1 MPPLLPRF
9 PLSPVSDILL
19 RSPKFTF
26 STCPRA
32 PSPSDQGLSPVD
44 PFFPFP
50 WRRNH
55 IQSPWTSSSSR
66 WVLAMT
72 STSNPFLFQFFSV
85 DLLCFLIEIDG
96 SSRKDITVAAMH
108 SCKDAISSKSIL
120 VFRRGI
126 VVSLCVQS
134 FFFFSEIDGFGK
146 FLVQGL
152 FQELIPIRWSFR
164 SSLAFTPIEE
174 WNKAFQKKWF
184 RQTPFQDP

>member
-134 FFFFSEIDGFGK
+134 FFFLLRDWWVWEIFGAGS
-146 FLVQGL
+146 VPR
-152 FQELIPIRWSFR
+152 INS
-164 SSLAFTPIEE
+164 
-174 WNKAFQKKWF
+174 
-184 RQTPFQDP
+184 D